1 MRDLGCF
8 IKLKRKEKGLSQA
21 GLASVMGS
29 KVDAV
34 LNIENGK
41 VIPTD
46 KTIEKLARALTFSES
61 EYKECIA
68 FAKSLRPKRE
78 LFRMKYIL
86 KSSERILSRKFKGS
100 IDEL

>member
-21 GLASVMGS
+21 GLACDMGS
-29 KVDAV
+29 KVDTD

-41 VIPTD
+41 DIQSD
-46 KTIEKLARALTFSES
+46 KTIEKLAGALAFSES
-61 EYKECIA
+61 EYNECIDI
-68 FAKSLRPKRE
+68 AKSLRPKRE
-78 LFRMKYIL
+78 LFRMKYVL
-86 KSSERILSRKFKGS
+86 KSSERILSRKFNGN